1 MLRPGRRLRSAILK
15 TCNMLMVM
23 MTMVM
28 IVMVIMMM
36 VIAVVMAMVMAVVM
50 MTKTMVMGNIKRKR
64 KKSAQMCNY
73 ENWDFSDRFSNMTRI
88 TIIMITVYCVH
99 CPAPGPI
106 RSTEP
111 EEAFPSAKPKC
122 T

>member
-1 MLRPGRRLRSAILK
+1 
-15 TCNMLMVM
+15 MVM
-23 MTMVM
+23 T
-28 IVMVIMMM
+28 
-36 VIAVVMAMVMAVVM
+36 VMAVVM
-50 MTKTMVMGNIKRKR
+50 MTKTLVMGNIKRKR
-64 KKSAQMCNY
+64 KKSAQMCDY
-73 ENWDFSDRFSNMTRI
+73 ENLDFSDRFSNMTTI

-111 EEAFPSAKPKC
+111 EVVFPSATPKC

>member
-73 ENWDFSDRFSNMTRI
+73 ENLDFSDRFSNMTTI
-88 TIIMITVYCVH
+88 TIIMITV
-99 CPAPGPI
+99 
-106 RSTEP
+106 
-111 EEAFPSAKPKC
+111 
-122 T
+122 